1 MMPGS
6 LPWSASSLKVILER
20 PNLRIVA
27 RGRPVKEHLFTN
39 LTAEEFL
46 GSLSSLAWAA

>member
-1 MMPGS
+1 MMPGI

-20 PNLRIVA
+20 PNLRMVA

-39 LTAEEFL
+39 LTADEFL

>member
-1 MMPGS
+1 MMPGI

-27 RGRPVKEHLFTN
+27 GRPVKEHLFTN